1 MGDLN
6 KKDEYRMPSQKTI
19 DKNSTKGTMGEGK
32 VDTVGAIG
40 RGAKAAVN
48 AGKQLYDSVKNA
60 VVDSMAKTIEV
71 KESNKERVRT
81 ITQPKP
87 GANPSEVL
95 RKKK

>member
-6 KKDEYRMPSQKTI
+6 KKETYGMPSQKTI
-19 DKNSTKGTMGEGK
+19 DKYSTKGTMGEGK
-32 VDTVGAIG
+32 VDTVGAVV
-40 RGAKAAVN
+40 K
-48 AGKQLYDSVKNA
+48 AGKKLYNSVKDV

-81 ITQPKP
+81 IKQPKP